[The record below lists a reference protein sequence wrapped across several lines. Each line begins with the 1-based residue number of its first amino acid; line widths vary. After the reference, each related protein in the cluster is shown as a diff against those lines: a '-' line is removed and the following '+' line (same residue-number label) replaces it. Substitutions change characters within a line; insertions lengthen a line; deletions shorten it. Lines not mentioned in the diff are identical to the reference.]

1 MTTNKSAFPI
11 GDSVE
16 PDPSPEMMSFSD
28 AGDVM
33 DALSAE
39 TAQSLPDQ
47 VYETPATASELATT
61 AETSLQNTQYHLNR
75 LQAVGLIEVV
85 GTWYSEKGREMEV
98 YGAKN
103 DPMVIFAGEASEAD
117 MKGVIS
123 AWP

>member
-16 PDPSPEMMSFSD
+16 TDPSPEILSLSD

-39 TAQSLPDQ
+39 TARSLLNH
-47 VYETPATASELATT
+47 VYETPATASELATS
-61 AETSLQNTQYHLNR
+61 AETTLQNTQYHLTR

-85 GTWYSEKGREMEV
+85 GTWYSEKGREMAV

-103 DPMVIFAGEASEAD
+103 DPMVIFAGGGEEAD
-117 MKGVIS
+117 IEAVIS
-123 AWP
+123 A